1 MRSSA
6 TTFPLIGAGIRRL
19 SEEVDA
25 ITGIVASYPQGE
37 GLRVI
42 TDPFGEEHLRRFPA
56 LHGAAVDRVATRT
69 RYSGAFLW
77 RRLLIPALADPPP
90 LRGALPITAP
100 PRFCYVTHRGFAR
113 LAIKLAHDADFGD
126 QSGRE
131 LGSLPGWFGPCVA
144 FSGPCRYPLAPR

>member
-1 MRSSA
+1 VRSSA

-19 SEEVDA
+19 GEEVDA
-25 ITGIVASYPQGE
+25 VTGIVASYPQGE

-56 LHGAAVDRVATRT
+56 LHGAGVDRVATRT

-90 LRGALPITAP
+90 FRGALPITAP

-113 LAIKLAHDADFGD
+113 LAIKLAHDADVL
-126 QSGRE
+126 SGTVLSAIRADA
-131 LGSLPGWFGPCVA
+131 S
-144 FSGPCRYPLAPR
+144 